1 MPHTPEDLVADM
13 SATDGTNV
21 AQLFG
26 DRWGS
31 VNPSF
36 ALWLNTA
43 FARAGRDDAA
53 LAVDLEAHGLA
64 CEYDAAAEPVI

>member
-1 MPHTPEDLVADM
+1 MTNAEELEAEM

-26 DRWGS
+26 DRWES
-31 VNPSF
+31 ANPSF

-53 LAVDLEAHGLA
+53 LAFDLEAHGLA
-64 CEYDAAAEPVI
+64 AEYGAAAEPTI